1 LLGHARAG
9 KDPPMWGGGHRWCM
23 VTIASPSVVSRA
35 HERPVRLVK
44 RHLRLTSGPRLYF
57 VISKIFNHPNFQ
69 IRNGNLPDVQNTP
82 NFVGIHFEKYGT
94 TLLFGPTRSSLR
106 ISSYKFWNKFK
117 FESSLN
123 FKGVQTFLEKSDT
136 FSKIPS
142 LHDILE
148 YEFRL
153 TRLYPNIEGFFTS
166 RKGT

>member
-1 LLGHARAG
+1 
-9 KDPPMWGGGHRWCM
+9 M
-23 VTIASPSVVSRA
+23 
-35 HERPVRLVK
+35 
-44 RHLRLTSGPRLYF
+44 
-57 VISKIFNHPNFQ
+57 IFNHPNFE

-82 NFVGIHFEKYGT
+82 NFVGIHFKKYGT

-123 FKGVQTFLEKSDT
+123 FKGVQIFLEKSDT

-153 TRLYPNIEGFFTS
+153 TRLYPNIESSFTS
-166 RKGT
+166 RKMT